1 MILLEELRASSEAR
15 PVAIDR
21 EALAA
26 TLEPWLGRATANLA
40 GVTSPVVVA
49 CSGGADSLALLAIA
63 VAAGLDPVAV
73 HVDHGL
79 RDGSDEESLHVERIA
94 HRLGARF
101 LATSVTVQPGSGL
114 EARARD
120 ARYAELERARVEVGT
135 DWVLVAHTADDQ
147 AETVLLNLLRGS
159 ATAGLGGMPA
169 QRGHLSRP
177 LLDLRRSDTS
187 KICALLDLDPIH
199 DPMNDDASY
208 QRVWIRNEVLPMLER
223 GANRDLRAVLARQA
237 KVLRSE
243 SDYLDDLAFEVLAVA
258 GNPPEA
264 AALVDAPAVLARRAV
279 RLWLGP
285 PPPSFDEVNAV
296 IEVARGARR
305 AANLTGD
312 RWVTRSKG
320 RLVLHSRERD
330 REHDREHGGEYSNG

>member
-1 MILLEELRASSEAR
+1 MILLAGRRSSS
-15 PVAIDR
+15 DR
-21 EALAA
+21 HNAVVDRQDLVA
-26 TLEPWLGRATANLA
+26 TLEPWLGRSAANLA

-79 RDGSDEESLHVERIA
+79 RDGSDEEGRYVELVAR
-94 HRLGARF
+94 RLGARF
-101 LATSVTVQPGSGL
+101 LATLVSVQPGSGL

-120 ARYAELERARVEVGT
+120 ARYAALERARVEVGA

-159 ATAGLGGMPA
+159 ATSGLGGMPA
-169 QRGHLSRP
+169 QRGRLSRP
-177 LLDLRRSDTS
+177 FLDLRRSDTS
-187 KICALLDLDPIH
+187 EICALLGLDPIH
-199 DPMNDDASY
+199 DPMNNDTSY
-208 QRVWIRNEVLPMLER
+208 RRVWIRNEVLPMLER

-237 KVLRSE
+237 KVLRAE

-258 GNPPEA
+258 GNPLEA
-264 AALVDAPAVLARRAV
+264 ATLVDAPVVLARRAV

-285 PPPSFDEVNAV
+285 PPPSLNEVDAV
-296 IEVARGARR
+296 MEVARGARR

-312 RWVTRSKG
+312 RWITRSKG
-320 RLVLHSRERD
+320 RLMLHS
-330 REHDREHGGEYSNG
+330 REHDREHYREQGGVRSDG